1 MNETVHTFGSQRW
14 QKPVVVMIAGC
25 LICLIGFGAR
35 STFGLFLTPMSGAM
49 EWDRETF
56 ALAMAIQNL
65 LWGLMMPV
73 AGILA
78 DRYGYVLVIIGGA
91 LVYALGLW
99 GMAFTDSVTI
109 LHLTAGVLTGVGVS
123 FTSFTLISTAMVRVV
138 GPEKRSLVFGVGT
151 AATSFGQVLFS
162 PITQGV
168 IDGYGWESGIFFLF
182 FSILII
188 LPLALL
194 LPFSPGVKGEKET
207 GQTISEAIREAAQ
220 HRGFIL
226 LTTGFFVCGFHV
238 AFIGIHFPAYV
249 TDLGF
254 APRVG
259 AWSIALI
266 GIFNIAGSILSGLYG
281 RRGVK
286 KLGLSFI
293 YAARAVVILVLLVMP
308 KTELSLY
315 LFAAAMGLLWLSTV
329 PLTNMVVAQIF
340 GVRYMATLYG
350 FVFVSH
356 QLGSFLGVWLGG
368 FLYDMTGT
376 YDLVWYAGI
385 VLGIV
390 AALVHLP
397 INEAPLARLVA
408 VPGGEGVGNIPSR

>member
-1 MNETVHTFGSQRW
+1 MNETERTFGSQRW

-194 LPFSPGVKGEKET
+194 LPFSPGVKGEQET

-266 GIFNIAGSILSGLYG
+266 GIFNIVGSILSGMYG

-315 LFAAAMGLLWLSTV
+315 LFAAAMGILWLSSV

-385 VLGIV
+385 VLGIL

-397 INEAPLARLVA
+397 INEAPLARLAA
-408 VPGGEGVGNIPSR
+408 VPAGEGVGNIPSR

>member
-1 MNETVHTFGSQRW
+1 MNETEHTFGSQRW

-78 DRYGYVLVIIGGA
+78 DRYGYVLVIIGGT

-194 LPFSPGVKGEKET
+194 LPFNPGVKGEQET

-266 GIFNIAGSILSGLYG
+266 GIFNIVGSILSGMYG

-315 LFAAAMGLLWLSTV
+315 LFAAAMGILWLSTV

-397 INEAPLARLVA
+397 INEAPLARLAA
-408 VPGGEGVGNIPSR
+408 VPAGEGVGNIPSR

>member
-1 MNETVHTFGSQRW
+1 MNETEHTFGSQRW

-194 LPFSPGVKGEKET
+194 LPFSPGVKGEQET

-266 GIFNIAGSILSGLYG
+266 GIFNIVGSILSGMYG

-408 VPGGEGVGNIPSR
+408 VPAGEGVGNIPSR

>member
-1 MNETVHTFGSQRW
+1 MSETEHTFGSQRW

-194 LPFSPGVKGEKET
+194 LPFSPGVKGEQET

-408 VPGGEGVGNIPSR
+408 VPAGVGVGNITSR

>member
-194 LPFSPGVKGEKET
+194 LPFSPGVKGEQET

-266 GIFNIAGSILSGLYG
+266 GIFNIIGSILSGMYG

-408 VPGGEGVGNIPSR
+408 VPAGEGVGNIPSR

>member
-168 IDGYGWESGIFFLF
+168 IDGYGWESGLFFLF

-194 LPFSPGVKGEKET
+194 LPFNPGVKGEQET

-266 GIFNIAGSILSGLYG
+266 GIFNIVGSILSGMYG

-408 VPGGEGVGNIPSR
+408 VPAGEGVGNIPSR

>member
-1 MNETVHTFGSQRW
+1 MNETEHTFGSQRW

-78 DRYGYVLVIIGGA
+78 DRYGYVLVIIGGT

-168 IDGYGWESGIFFLF
+168 IDGYGWESGLFFLF

-194 LPFSPGVKGEKET
+194 LPFNPGVKGEQET

-266 GIFNIAGSILSGLYG
+266 GIFNIVGSILSGMYG

-315 LFAAAMGLLWLSTV
+315 LFAAAMGILWLSTV

-408 VPGGEGVGNIPSR
+408 VPAGEGVGNIPSR

>member
-1 MNETVHTFGSQRW
+1 MKGIERVSVTSRW
-14 QKPVVVMIAGC
+14 RTPAIVMVAGC
-25 LICLIGFGAR
+25 LICMVGFGAR
-35 STFGLFLTPMSGAM
+35 STFGLFLTPMTGAIG
-49 EWDRETF
+49 WDRETF

-78 DRYGYVLVIIGGA
+78 DRYGYVLVIISGA
-91 LVYALGLW
+91 LVYAFGIW
-99 GMAFTDSVTI
+99 GMAVTDSATI
-109 LHLTAGVLTGVGVS
+109 LYLTAGVLTGAGVS

-138 GPEKRSLVFGVGT
+138 GPEKRSLVFGIGT

-168 IDGYGWESGIFFLF
+168 IDGYGWESGLFFLL
-182 FSILII
+182 FSTLII

-194 LPFSPGVKGEKET
+194 LPFSPGVKGEEET
-207 GQTISEAIREAAQ
+207 SQTISEAIREATR
-220 HRGFIL
+220 HRGYIL
-226 LTTGFFVCGFHV
+226 LTAGFFVCGFHV

-254 APRVG
+254 APSVG

-266 GIFNIAGSILSGLYG
+266 GIFNIVGSILSGMYG

-293 YAARAVVILVLLVMP
+293 YAARAVVILILMVMP

-315 LFAAAMGLLWLSTV
+315 LFAAAMGVLWLSTV

-385 VLGIV
+385 VLGLI

-397 INEAPLARLVA
+397 INEAPLDRLSA
-408 VPGGEGVGNIPSR
+408 APAIEGGGNAPR

>member
-1 MNETVHTFGSQRW
+1 MNETEHTFGSQRW

-168 IDGYGWESGIFFLF
+168 IDGYGWESGLFFLF

-194 LPFSPGVKGEKET
+194 LPFNPGVKGEQET

-266 GIFNIAGSILSGLYG
+266 GIFNIVGSILSGMYG

-408 VPGGEGVGNIPSR
+408 VPAGEGVGNIPSR

>member
-1 MNETVHTFGSQRW
+1 MNETEHTFGSQRW

-78 DRYGYVLVIIGGA
+78 DRYGYVLVIIGGT

-168 IDGYGWESGIFFLF
+168 IDGYGWESGLFFLF

-194 LPFSPGVKGEKET
+194 LPFNPGVKGEQET

-266 GIFNIAGSILSGLYG
+266 GIFNIVGSILSGMYG

-315 LFAAAMGLLWLSTV
+315 LFAAAMGILWLSTV

-385 VLGIV
+385 VLGIL

-397 INEAPLARLVA
+397 INEAPLARLAA
-408 VPGGEGVGNIPSR
+408 VPAGEGVGNIPSR

>member
-1 MNETVHTFGSQRW
+1 MTSKWKT
-14 QKPVVVMIAGC
+14 PAIVMVAGC
-25 LICLIGFGAR
+25 LICMIGFGVR
-35 STFGLFLTPMSGAM
+35 STFGLFLTPMTGAIG
-49 EWDRETF
+49 WDRETY
-56 ALAMAIQNL
+56 ALAIAIQNL
-65 LWGLMMPV
+65 LWGFMMPV

-78 DRYGYVLVIIGGA
+78 DRYGYVLVIMGGA
-91 LVYALGLW
+91 VVYALGIL
-99 GMAFTDSVTI
+99 GMAVTESTTV
-109 LHLTAGVLTGVGVS
+109 LYLTAGVLTGAGVS
-123 FTSFTLISTAMVRVV
+123 FTAFTLIATAMARVV
-138 GPEKRSLVFGVGT
+138 GPEKRSLVFGIGA

-162 PITQGV
+162 PITQGF
-168 IDGYGWESGIFFLF
+168 IDGYGWENGLYFLL
-182 FSILII
+182 FSTLII

-194 LPFSPGVKGEKET
+194 LPFSPSVKGEDEA
-207 GQTISEAIREAAQ
+207 GQTISEAIREASQ
-220 HRGFIL
+220 HRGYIL

-238 AFIGIHFPAYV
+238 AFIGVHFPAYV

-254 APRVG
+254 APSVG

-266 GIFNIAGSILSGLYG
+266 GVFNIVGSILSGMYG

-293 YAARAVVILVLLVMP
+293 YAARAVVILILLLMP
-308 KTELSLY
+308 KTELNLY
-315 LFAAAMGLLWLSTV
+315 LFAAAMGVLWLSTV

-340 GVRYMATLYG
+340 GIRYMATLYG

-376 YDLVWYAGI
+376 YDLVWYAGV
-385 VLGIV
+385 VLGLV

-397 INEAPLARLVA
+397 IDEKPLARLSAASV
-408 VPGGEGVGNIPSR
+408 ERSGNATSQ

>member
-1 MNETVHTFGSQRW
+1 MNETERTFGSQRW

-168 IDGYGWESGIFFLF
+168 IDGYGWESGLFFLF

-194 LPFSPGVKGEKET
+194 LPFNPGVKGEQET

-266 GIFNIAGSILSGLYG
+266 GIFNIVGSILSGMYG

-315 LFAAAMGLLWLSTV
+315 LFAAAMGILWLSTV

-397 INEAPLARLVA
+397 INEAPLARLAA
-408 VPGGEGVGNIPSR
+408 VPAGEGVGNIPSR

>member
-1 MNETVHTFGSQRW
+1 MNETERTFGSQRW

-188 LPLALL
+188 LPQGEVGVT
-194 LPFSPGVKGEKET
+194 SP
-207 GQTISEAIREAAQ
+207 
-220 HRGFIL
+220 
-226 LTTGFFVCGFHV
+226 
-238 AFIGIHFPAYV
+238 
-249 TDLGF
+249 
-254 APRVG
+254 
-259 AWSIALI
+259 
-266 GIFNIAGSILSGLYG
+266 
-281 RRGVK
+281 
-286 KLGLSFI
+286 
-293 YAARAVVILVLLVMP
+293 
-308 KTELSLY
+308 
-315 LFAAAMGLLWLSTV
+315 
-329 PLTNMVVAQIF
+329 
-340 GVRYMATLYG
+340 
-350 FVFVSH
+350 
-356 QLGSFLGVWLGG
+356 
-368 FLYDMTGT
+368 
-376 YDLVWYAGI
+376 
-385 VLGIV
+385 
-390 AALVHLP
+390 
-397 INEAPLARLVA
+397 
-408 VPGGEGVGNIPSR
+408 